1 VVRRERG
8 TIELGIGVAV
18 AVTAGVSISS
28 EEVMV

>member
-1 VVRRERG
+1 LV
-8 TIELGIGVAV
+8 ELGIGVAV